1 MSSLATRLVTWEE
14 FVELP
19 ERTET
24 GGHYELHDGEVVR
37 VLPPADRHIAL
48 QAQIMRLLRPAE
60 VFGFEILMEFPY
72 RPTADLQ
79 YWKADV
85 AIVPT
90 DVRKA
95 MARRSGL
102 SWQVY
107 APPLVVEVLSPS
119 NTDDELNRKRVVAM
133 SAGTVEFWIVDGDC
147 RTVHV
152 TTRGGLRTYRAGE
165 NIALSAVAGVRLA
178 VDAIFED
185 LV

>member
-24 GGHYELHDGEVVR
+24 GGHYELHDGEVV
-37 VLPPADRHIAL
+37 LAPLSADRHTAL

-60 VFGFEILMEFPY
+60 VF
-72 RPTADLQ
+72 
-79 YWKADV
+79 
-85 AIVPT
+85 
-90 DVRKA
+90 
-95 MARRSGL
+95 
-102 SWQVY
+102 WQVY
-107 APPLVVEVLSPS
+107 APPLIVEVLSPS
-119 NTDDELNRKRVVAM
+119 NTDNELNRKRVVAM
-133 SAGTVEFWIVDGDC
+133 SAGAVEFWIVDGDS

-152 TTRGGLRTYRAGE
+152 TTQGGLRTYRAGE